1 MTLLFRGT
9 VDPGATESVT
19 KFSAIDS
26 LLERWIQAPFR
37 VAAKA
42 SSAALPSCPPAA
54 QLLSCLE
61 ASWHIR
67 VWQGGAGVRSTATV
81 PWAISAAAPSS
92 AAAPLTAQP
101 PASPAPRVSWV
112 QAACLLSGTKD
123 QAGWS
128 TAGCTSPPRPARTR
142 SWQWNSWSQT
152 CCALGQIAGWH
163 SPSLPP
169 SRAYFSFTSCQ
180 PAFSGQRR
188 SWRTFKYKAD
198 NDDGAPWRRVLG
210 GAGTVIRVGA
220 LCHRWV
226 SDPSQPARYVTPI
239 PQIHPPTVTRW
250 TQSCSN

>member
-112 QAACLLSGTKD
+112 QAASLLSTKD
-123 QAGWS
+123 QDGQQPSVPRHLAHPDNG
-128 TAGCTSPPRPARTR
+128 TLGLRPAVRSDKSPAGTR
-142 SWQWNSWSQT
+142 R
-152 CCALGQIAGWH
+152 LFLHPEHIFH
-163 SPSLPP
+163 SPRVNQH
-169 SRAYFSFTSCQ
+169 SRA
-180 PAFSGQRR
+180 SGDHGEHLN
-188 SWRTFKYKAD
+188 TKLTTTM
-198 NDDGAPWRRVLG
+198 VLLG
-210 GAGTVIRVGA
+210 DA
-220 LCHRWV
+220 C
-226 SDPSQPARYVTPI
+226 
-239 PQIHPPTVTRW
+239 
-250 TQSCSN
+250 